1 MARGVATLTFASFRT
16 LSHPLWL
23 TFLLVAITAA
33 YISSTAH
40 VKALPRP
47 RTTEEI
53 NVAIS
58 PIVQILLSCGD
69 AYLASNLATFRATA
83 VAVQSLNPA
92 DYPVLAKIQ
101 DDASRLNPA
110 QEDNYYIAQGILPW
124 IGEQNHAIG
133 ILDRATQARPE
144 DFMPPY
150 FLGFNYMYF
159 EGKYEEAGHYYRLA
173 ADRISGKNKDILLN
187 NAAKFMEKGKD
198 PATAIQF
205 IQGLIK
211 STRNQ
216 GLQQFLQVR
225 ILRLQRL
232 IILREAA
239 KKYQQIY
246 EQPPK
251 ELNELVE
258 SGILHALPADP
269 LGVGYRL
276 DEQGVPQIMFQI
288 RRFN

>member
-1 MARGVATLTFASFRT
+1 MVALSPAENRSRTKALLVT
-16 LSHPLWL
+16 LSLAA
-23 TFLLVAITAA
+23 VAAA
-33 YISSTAH
+33 YISSISH
-40 VKALPRP
+40 VKALPRQKAA
-47 RTTEEI
+47 EEI

-58 PIVQILLSCGD
+58 PIVQIVLAAGD
-69 AYLASNLATFRATA
+69 TFLASNLATFRATI
-83 VAVQSLNPA
+83 VAIQSLNSS
-92 DYPVLAKIQ
+92 DYPILAKIQ

-124 IGEQNHAIG
+124 IGEYNAAIN
-133 ILDRATQARPE
+133 ILDRATQARPD
-144 DFMPPY
+144 DFLPPY

-159 EGKYEEAGHYYRLA
+159 EGKFEEAGRYYRLA
-173 ADRISGKNKDILLN
+173 ADRAGGKNRDILLN

-205 IQGLIK
+205 IRGLIK

-216 GLQQFLQVR
+216 GLQQFLRARIVR
-225 ILRLQRL
+225 LERL

-239 KKYQQIY
+239 TRYQQQY
-246 EQPPK
+246 KHPPK
-251 ELNELVE
+251 QLNDLVE
-258 SGILHALPADP
+258 SGILQALPTDP

-276 DEQGVPQIMFQI
+276 DEHGVPQIIFQI